1 MERGAE
7 PPLHAALCTL
17 DLSPDFVEPRAPV
30 CSGWPYNAP
39 VLERFDART
48 DGRARL
54 SVALSFVWCFAAPAQ
69 RPLRCQKLW
78 ELCWC
83 QFGSIVVNRYAKT
96 GTLPLPDYLLRRRGA
111 WKKFSRIKIVS
122 HTDKME
128 KKKKWNKFLMFSLGE
143 RLWEWVLSVGSEAAV
158 TITSDLESSNCRKS
172 IEVTVV
178 EVTAA
183 AWALVFA
190 VISTLLNTSI
200 FLQPMYLCPIFN
212 MSLWY
217 ITHWAFKNQACSSV
231 GVL

>member
-54 SVALSFVWCFAAPAQ
+54 SVALSFVWCFAAPVQ
-69 RPLRCQKLW
+69 RPLQCQKLW

-96 GTLPLPDYLLRRRGA
+96 GTLPLPDYLLRRRGE

-122 HTDKME
+122 PKDKM
-128 KKKKWNKFLMFSLGE
+128 KKKMKEISHVQTWGEIVRVSSL
-143 RLWEWVLSVGSEAAV
+143 
-158 TITSDLESSNCRKS
+158 T
-172 IEVTVV
+172 
-178 EVTAA
+178 
-183 AWALVFA
+183 
-190 VISTLLNTSI
+190 
-200 FLQPMYLCPIFN
+200 
-212 MSLWY
+212 
-217 ITHWAFKNQACSSV
+217 
-231 GVL
+231 GVRSGRDYNFRFRIVQL